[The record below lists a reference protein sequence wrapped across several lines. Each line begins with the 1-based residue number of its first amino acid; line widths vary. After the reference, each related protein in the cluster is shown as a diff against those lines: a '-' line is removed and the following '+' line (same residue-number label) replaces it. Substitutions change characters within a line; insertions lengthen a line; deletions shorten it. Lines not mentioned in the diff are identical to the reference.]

1 MWQSYAHET
10 DVVRPSNGRV
20 LPATAQQQAADDSDS
35 SERDKKA
42 VEEAIHGWWP
52 ASMKGHDQ
60 RIAWWREAKFGCFI
74 HWGVYSAYGG
84 EWNGKPFRGY
94 AEHMMRSQKIPRAEY
109 EKEVVAKFNPIKFDA
124 DRWVRLIKAAG
135 MKYVI
140 ITAKH
145 HDGFAMYPSAVTRYN
160 IHDATQFKRDPMREL
175 AAACRRNGIRFG
187 FYYSHAYDWE
197 HPDAPGNDWDYDNPG
212 GDRKLHGGERWYDQH
227 PELLPKAQ
235 RYVNEKAIPQIVEL
249 LKTYQPDIMWFDTPS
264 KLPLSENLRILKAV
278 HDTAPNVVVNGRLA
292 RGAGYS
298 FGDYKN
304 TSDRAAELVP
314 TEGDWETIPTTNE
327 SYGYHK
333 YDQSHKPV
341 SHFIQLLAKAA
352 ARGGNVLMNIGPMG
366 DGQIDPK
373 DQSILQG
380 IGKWMATN
388 GPSIYGTERTPLP
401 VEAWGEST
409 RKGNTLYLHV
419 FDWPRDGK
427 LIVGGLKS
435 AVTKVYLLA
444 DPRRKPLKTA
454 RHNSDDVVVK
464 LPAQAPDAADS
475 VVVVE
480 TQGEFKVNPVRL
492 LASSGQTNVLRTF
505 DAELH
510 GNGLHFGDGKA
521 PKAYVFGWNDPRQW
535 VGWKVRV
542 NEPTEFEVTTK
553 YTTGSTANRGSY
565 AVTIGDHVLK
575 AAVEPTPSENQQ
587 ATVTL
592 GRVKLSPGEYELS
605 VKPVDIQGGELMRL
619 FNVSMTPIE
628 MTRSEGAD
636 IRPSGN
642 KSKQ

>member
-1 MWQSYAHET
+1 
-10 DVVRPSNGRV
+10 
-20 LPATAQQQAADDSDS
+20 
-35 SERDKKA
+35 
-42 VEEAIHGWWP
+42 
-52 ASMKGHDQ
+52 
-60 RIAWWREAKFGCFI
+60 
-74 HWGVYSAYGG
+74 
-84 EWNGKPFRGY
+84 
-94 AEHMMRSQKIPRAEY
+94 
-109 EKEVVAKFNPIKFDA
+109 
-124 DRWVRLIKAAG
+124 
-135 MKYVI
+135 
-140 ITAKH
+140 
-145 HDGFAMYPSAVTRYN
+145 
-160 IHDATQFKRDPMREL
+160 
-175 AAACRRNGIRFG
+175 
-187 FYYSHAYDWE
+187 
-197 HPDAPGNDWDYDNPG
+197 
-212 GDRKLHGGERWYDQH
+212 
-227 PELLPKAQ
+227 
-235 RYVNEKAIPQIVEL
+235 
-249 LKTYQPDIMWFDTPS
+249 MWFDTPS

-380 IGKWMATN
+380 IGKWMTTN
-388 GPSIYGTERTPLP
+388 GASIYGTERTPLP
-401 VEAWGEST
+401 VEAWGESS
-409 RKGNTLYLHV
+409 RKGNRLYLHV
-419 FDWPRDGK
+419 FDWPLDGK
-427 LIVGGLKS
+427 LVVGGLKT
-435 AVTKVYLLA
+435 AVTKAYLLA
-444 DPRRKPLKTA
+444 DPLRKPLKTA
-454 RHNSDDVVVK
+454 RLNSDDVVVSV
-464 LPAQAPDAADS
+464 PARAPDPADS

-480 TQGEFKVNPVRL
+480 TQKEIKVNPVRL

-510 GNGLHFGDGKA
+510 GKGLRFGDGKA
-521 PKAYVFGWNDPRQW
+521 PKAYVFEWNDPKQW
-535 VGWKVRV
+535 VGWKIRV

-565 AVTIGDHVLK
+565 TVTIGDHVLK

-587 ATVTL
+587 ATATL
-592 GRVKLSPGEYELS
+592 GRVMLSPGEYEVS

-619 FNVSMTPIE
+619 FNVSMTPIAVKK
-628 MTRSEGAD
+628 SEGAA

-642 KSKQ
+642 KSKP